1 MIKSVANIVL
11 RQKTGGSGAE
21 YRRITMPSRTDYIEA
36 LDAIE
41 NGMIRVSE
49 DDGIWQNRLIYVM
62 CHAIRLLL
70 IWVIKHND
78 AKR

>member
-1 MIKSVANIVL
+1 
-11 RQKTGGSGAE
+11 
-21 YRRITMPSRTDYIEA
+21 MPSRTDYIEA